1 VERQDQRTDVRL
13 NKAYVHKR
21 SKATLFV
28 EVINIT
34 DHHNRDFD
42 TPGPYDGTTGRAF
55 PNLSSMFP
63 ILPSAGVVLDF

>member
-42 TPGPYDGTTGRAF
+42 TPGPYDGTTRRE
-55 PNLSSMFP
+55 SSWIF
-63 ILPSAGVVLDF
+63 SADFARTL